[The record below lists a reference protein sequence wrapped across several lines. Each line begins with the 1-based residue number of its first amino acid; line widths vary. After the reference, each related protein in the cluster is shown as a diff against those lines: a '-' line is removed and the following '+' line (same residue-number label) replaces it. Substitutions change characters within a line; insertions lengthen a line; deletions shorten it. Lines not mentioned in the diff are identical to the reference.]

1 MQYLTDIQDSDCV
14 KCWMAKEV
22 LAKLVYPQVY
32 GVNEKCNDYYQINED
47 IGYILVLLNLQPQSC
62 FPTMKFK
69 DNFCKQLNYCNTCES
84 P

>member
-1 MQYLTDIQDSDCV
+1 
-14 KCWMAKEV
+14 MAKEV

-32 GVNEKCNDYYQINED
+32 GTDERCNDYYQINED
-47 IGYILVLLNLQPQSC
+47 IGYIAVLLTLQSQSC

-69 DNFCKQLNYCNTCES
+69 DNFCKQFNYCNTCEN